1 MKFKANLVVVVVL
14 ICLATSCA
22 TAKPTAEEPRGTKM
36 TTHTELTPQVLMD
49 RFLSL
54 IRDVENFDE
63 LSPLVLERYLEVPF
77 TRNAGENSGFY
88 VLDQSSPYSKYAAT
102 YNFDEKF
109 SEYSNVTL
117 ELLPPSSIPPST
129 VPPCEL
135 VFEKYDKALKDA
147 GFKTEIGYWSYNEF
161 GRVLSFQY
169 LRKNIRAQINPW
181 HPVSV
186 DPQRKSR
193 ENCVKSIS
201 LHKFEE

>member
-1 MKFKANLVVVVVL
+1 MKSKANLVVVVVL

-36 TTHTELTPQVLMD
+36 TTHTKLTPQVLMD

-77 TRNAGENSGFY
+77 TKSTGENSGFY
-88 VLDQSSPYSKYAAT
+88 TLDQPSPYSKYATT

-109 SEYSNVTL
+109 TEYSNVTL

-129 VPPCEL
+129 LPSCEL
-135 VFEKYDKALKDA
+135 IFEKYDRALKDA
-147 GFKTEIGYWSYNEF
+147 GFKAELGLYNEF
-161 GRVLSFQY
+161 GSILSFQY
-169 LRKNIRAQINPW
+169 SRKNIRVQINPW
-181 HPVSV
+181 HPASPEPQKANVS
-186 DPQRKSR
+186 
-193 ENCVKSIS
+193 CIKSIS
-201 LHKFEE
+201 LHKIEE